1 MQRLL
6 NLIRTYW
13 SACTLFTLTAIT
25 VLSLSPLEELPPVP
39 GGDKTH
45 HLIAYALLAFPA
57 ALRRPQHWQIFCL
70 LFIAYGGAIELI
82 QPYVNRYGEWLDF
95 AANSTGILCGLLLA
109 ELLIR
114 RGFLPDYPDGNQ
126 L

>member
-1 MQRLL
+1 MLRQTGIKLL

-13 SACTLFTLTAIT
+13 HVCTVCMLTAIT
-25 VLSLSPLEELPPVP
+25 LLSLQPLSQLPLVP

-45 HLIAYALLAFPA
+45 HLIAYALLVFPA
-57 ALRRPQHWQIFCL
+57 AFRRPRHWRLICL
-70 LFIAYGGAIELI
+70 LFILYGGMIELL

-95 AANSTGILCGLLLA
+95 AANTTGIVCGLLLA

-114 RGFLPDYPDGNQ
+114 HDLSEENV
-126 L
+126 